1 MVLRRRCLP
10 LQDDAS
16 EGVIANHLHLVH
28 YKAEVSPG
36 GNITYC
42 YIMPKIGKIWETLLP
57 VRKGGVTGVAAA
69 ACNKIEFLIIT
80 CLTNEKFFWNY
91 FFSFS
96 IQPEGTLS
104 QHQRSCLGPDPVLLP
119 FLPT

>member
-28 YKAEVSPG
+28 NKAKVSPG
-36 GNITYC
+36 GNMTYC
-42 YIMPKIGKIWETLLP
+42 HILPRTGKIWKTHLP

-69 ACNKIEFLIIT
+69 ACDKVEFLIIT
-80 CLTNEKFFWNY
+80 CLTNKKCLY
-91 FFSFS
+91 FANISL
-96 IQPEGTLS
+96 QPEGTLS
-104 QHQRSCLGPDPVLLP
+104 QHQRSCLGPYPVLLP